1 MRRLAFLF
9 AAFAVTAPRTVAQDA
24 TPAGE
29 QPVAPYSMS
38 NANAGAAPLSD
49 AHVFN
54 QFHGMDGVHRVVD
67 RTINAS
73 VADPRIAEIF
83 VNQDI
88 VRLKRTLAEQI
99 CYLIGGPCAYSG
111 RDMATAHANMGIQT
125 RDFNILVEHLQA
137 AMRAERVPIGAQH
150 RLLALL
156 APMHRTIVAD

>member
-1 MRRLAFLF
+1 MRRLTFLF
-9 AAFAVTAPRTVAQDA
+9 AAFAVTALPVAAQEA

-29 QPVAPYSMS
+29 QAVAPYTMS
-38 NANAGAAPLSD
+38 NANAGATPMRD
-49 AHVFN
+49 ARVFN
-54 QFHGMDGVHRVVD
+54 QFHGMEGVHRVVD

-99 CYLIGGPCAYSG
+99 CYLVGGPCAYSG

-125 RDFNILVEHLQA
+125 RDFNVLVEHLED

-150 RLLALL
+150 QLLALL
-156 APMHRTIVAD
+156 APMHRTIVAH

>member
-1 MRRLAFLF
+1 MRRFGFLF
-9 AAFAVTAPRTVAQDA
+9 AAFAVMTLPAMAQEA
-24 TPAGE
+24 MPAGE
-29 QPVAPYSMS
+29 QPVAPYTQS

-49 AHVFN
+49 AHVFD

-67 RTINAS
+67 RTIDAS

-99 CYLIGGPCAYSG
+99 CYLIAGPCVYTG

-125 RDFNILVEHLQA
+125 RDFNVLVEHLQA

-150 RLLALL
+150 QLLALL
-156 APMHRTIVAD
+156 APMHRTIVAH